1 MINVQASVLSNC
13 RIESNYFSRNRY
25 ALALTSNC
33 YQYQY
38 DDVIAKRSHQM
49 TSLAEVTPLRSLKSY
64 RNRIA
69 VEWRRIEVA
78 PAGITEHYSL
88 KKKQLFWFGLE
99 PPTRRSRS
107 KSAPKFYPNRLR
119 FGSTRAKNLFGVK
132 TSLWSSI
139 TRKFN
144 SEFASIYQH
153 IKLC

>member
-1 MINVQASVLSNC
+1 MYKRQFYKLSN
-13 RIESNYFSRNRY
+13 RIELLFQESVCSSPYIKLLPVPVRRRY
-25 ALALTSNC
+25 RE
-33 YQYQY
+33 
-38 DDVIAKRSHQM
+38 AKSL

-88 KKKQLFWFGLE
+88 KKQLFWFGLE

-144 SEFASIYQH
+144 PEFASIYQH